1 MGGGSLCAL
10 VFCSLTL
17 LTATRKV
24 RGHLTLS
31 PGGPEVFLEGSVK
44 MDMTCLEAAPS
55 MQNAGESRLEM
66 EMEIPGNWFILWVC
80 GDL

>member
-1 MGGGSLCAL
+1 
-10 VFCSLTL
+10 
-17 LTATRKV
+17 
-24 RGHLTLS
+24 
-31 PGGPEVFLEGSVK
+31 

>member
-1 MGGGSLCAL
+1 MDFPDAPMVKSLHFQRRA
-10 VFCSLTL
+10 
-17 LTATRKV
+17 
-24 RGHLTLS
+24 